1 MRGGIGYSYRMPEQP
16 LPRTV
21 PPFDRIIHIGAPK
34 CGSTTLQALWN
45 ANRAELEKAGVHY
58 VGNRTHWATPAKA
71 VSGVKQ
77 RIAGVVPP
85 ISHWEALTKEVGATT
100 ERLALI
106 SSEWYAS
113 APAEPVQRIVRDLG
127 RDRMH
132 AVLVVRPIA
141 KTLPSAWQQRLKFGY
156 RSSFSHFLA
165 KLLNDDYPRGNAAHD
180 LKARFWLKHRY
191 DEIAMRWADALGPD
205 RVTVIVADERNRP
218 FVVDSFSSILGVD
231 PAKMTIL
238 PPKTNPSLSKFEAE
252 VLLKINQKYAEL
264 GGTQTNY
271 KKLVWRTFDG
281 FVNHLQETTSE
292 RTRIPEESA
301 KEVERVSL
309 EIERGLRESGVR
321 IIGDLTLFSE
331 PVNTENTDA
340 SRAELDQQK
349 EKVTSAANMV
359 IATMITSGMLQPKEQ
374 MPGFSINL
382 LLFRFQIGAL
392 LRRGIYTIQTARKKI
407 RKQKPR

>member
-1 MRGGIGYSYRMPEQP
+1 MPEQP
-16 LPRTV
+16 APRAV

-34 CGSTTLQALWN
+34 CGSTTLQALWH
-45 ANRAELEKAGVHY
+45 ANRAELERAGVHY
-58 VGNRTHWATPAKA
+58 VGNRTHWAAPAQA
-71 VSGVKQ
+71 VSGIKQ

-85 ISHWEALTKEVGATT
+85 ISNWESLTKEVVATT

-156 RSSFSHFLA
+156 RSSFSHFLER
-165 KLLNDDYPRGNAAHD
+165 LLDDEYPLGHAAHE

-191 DEIAMRWADALGPD
+191 DEIATRWADALGPD

-252 VLLKINQKYAEL
+252 VLLKVNQRYAEL
-264 GGTQTNY
+264 GGTQIDY

-292 RTRIPEESA
+292 RTGIPEESV
-301 KEVERVSL
+301 KDVERMSL
-309 EIERGLRESGVR
+309 QIENGLRESGVR
-321 IIGDLTLFSE
+321 IIGNLGLFSD
-331 PVNTENTDA
+331 PVSTGKSATSA
-340 SRAELDQQK
+340 AELEQ
-349 EKVTSAANMV
+349 EAERVHSAANMV
-359 IATMITSGMLQPKEQ
+359 IATMITSGILQPKEP

-382 LLFRFQIGAL
+382 MLFRYQIVAL
-392 LRRGIYTIQTARKKI
+392 LRRGIYTIQMARKKA
-407 RKQKPR
+407 RKQKVR